1 MVFQGYFD
9 LGSMEKMKMK
19 KMLVVLSMVAL
30 GLSAS
35 AEQVKWTVS
44 LGQIKDVATGSVK
57 MEPGTVGLYLI
68 YGSGEIEIDAL
79 ADALESGGS
88 IASAG
93 FTSPYN
99 MASTQPGGGNGTTY
113 PIVSGLPSTATT
125 FYAVVF
131 DTTDVY
137 GEGNSFQISKAVI
150 ATPNLGASDIPPAP
164 DTALIFGS
172 GSFLAA
178 NGSTTGGWVA
188 IVPEPTSMALLAL
201 GVVALGLRRKN
212 RK

>member
-44 LGQIKDVATGSVK
+44 GGQIKDVATGSAN
-57 MEPGTVGLYLI
+57 MAPGTVGLYLI
-68 YGSGEIEIDAL
+68 YGSGDIDAL
-79 ADALESGGS
+79 AAALASGNS
-88 IASAG
+88 ITSTG

-99 MASTQPGGGNGTTY
+99 MASTQVGGGNGTTY

-131 DTTDVY
+131 DTTDMY

-178 NGSTTGGWVA
+178 DGSTTGGWVA

>member
-44 LGQIKDVATGSVK
+44 GGQIKDVATGSAN
-57 MEPGTVGLYLI
+57 MAPGTVGLYLI
-68 YGSGEIEIDAL
+68 YGSGEIDAL
-79 ADALESGGS
+79 AAALASGNS
-88 IASAG
+88 ITSTG

-99 MASTQPGGGNGTTY
+99 MASTQTGGGNGTTY

-131 DTTDVY
+131 DTTDMY

-178 NGSTTGGWVA
+178 DGSTTGGWVA